1 MSEKWTKG
9 PWWVEVGNGED
20 DEGDIYVCHEGTV
33 CNETTVANFGEPTIE
48 ECANAHLICAAPEM
62 YEIIT
67 ALLEYIDAIPAE
79 VAASLPA
86 MPGASRDWIESV
98 GAKAR
103 GES

>member
-1 MSEKWTKG
+1 MKENWTKG
-9 PWWVEVGNGED
+9 PWHVEVDTSED
-20 DEGDIYVCHEGTV
+20 YEGDIYVCHEGTV
-33 CNETTVANFGEPTIE
+33 CTETTVANFGEPTIE

-67 ALLEYIDAIPAE
+67 ALLEYIDAIPE
-79 VAASLPA
+79 DVVASFPT
-86 MPGASRDWIESV
+86 MPGVSRDWIEHV